1 MMWVMF
7 SAFVILLALHIPV
20 AYALLS
26 VSIGYLV
33 WKWDIPFVVVA
44 QQLGAGTDQFLLLSI
59 PFFFLAGEFMSHGG
73 ITLRLVEVSRA
84 LVGHLRGGC
93 GHMNVLASML
103 FSGISGSAVADMA
116 AMGKIE
122 INIMKA
128 AGYPVAFAAA
138 VTATSATLGPIIP
151 PSIAMLIYASITD
164 TSVGQLF
171 LGGFLP
177 GAVMG
182 LFLMAA
188 ISVISWKRNYPREAW
203 VGWLGLWNKVIQS
216 IPVLILPL
224 IVLGGI
230 FGGLFTPTEAAIVS
244 AAYAFLIGM
253 WIGDLRL
260 AHVPAILA
268 KVAVESAQIM
278 FILGVAALFGWIMAR
293 EAIPDQLVRVIL
305 TYDMGPW
312 LFLLTINVLL
322 LFLGCF
328 LEPIAIMVIVIPVLL
343 PAVKALG
350 IDLVH
355 FGVVVVLNLMIG
367 MIHPPMGILIY
378 IAMSIANVTLGS
390 FLRELWPFLIAMIL
404 ALAVVTYI
412 PDVVL
417 LLPKIFYR

>member
-1 MMWVMF
+1 
-7 SAFVILLALHIPV
+7 
-20 AYALLS
+20 
-26 VSIGYLV
+26 
-33 WKWDIPFVVVA
+33 
-44 QQLGAGTDQFLLLSI
+44 
-59 PFFFLAGEFMSHGG
+59 
-73 ITLRLVEVSRA
+73 
-84 LVGHLRGGC
+84 
-93 GHMNVLASML
+93 
-103 FSGISGSAVADMA
+103 
-116 AMGKIE
+116 
-122 INIMKA
+122 
-128 AGYPVAFAAA
+128 
-138 VTATSATLGPIIP
+138 
-151 PSIAMLIYASITD
+151 MLIYASITD